1 MERARMARRRDG
13 STRGTNERRRWRAAG
28 ARSRAARR
36 ATRERPDAR
45 RTWAIHGCA
54 PDATRCVCWNIS
66 PDDPDIFF
74 SPPLPRP
81 NDPRPRAGSPK
92 PAGDDGERV
101 VAPRMSARA
110 QLLDRRERSAAT
122 TRVRVHAREPP
133 NAYSCIQQ
141 ITVSC
146 WDEGSRRTAT
156 FSPRAPFGF
165 FLSPLEL
172 PTTL

>member
-1 MERARMARRRDG
+1 MAARAGRTSADGGGPRARVRAR
-13 STRGTNERRRWRAAG
+13 
-28 ARSRAARR
+28 ARR

-122 TRVRVHAREPP
+122 TRVRVRAREPP